1 MYREHA
7 IKGILADKRIMI
19 AGNGREGRS
28 VLALLQQL
36 FPGRSFPVVEGNE
49 AIIEEVE
56 KNSYDLIVKSPGIP
70 TFVFD
75 GHCDRSR
82 LTSLTDIFLQVYGD
96 QVIGVSGTKGK
107 STTTS
112 LIYHILHHYRDDV
125 LLGGNIGIPL
135 FELLPQMNEH
145 SLVVAELSC
154 HQLDGIRRA
163 PHIGLLLNLYQEHLD
178 HYGSYNDYKL
188 AKMQMA
194 LKQGKDDYF
203 VYCAEK
209 GDLVEM
215 VSLNS
220 PLIVAQCLPYALSDK
235 PDDFA
240 TGLPLLGDHNRS
252 NVLAALKV
260 VGLCGVGEK
269 EALEAAASFK
279 GLEHRLELV
288 GEYGGI
294 TFYND
299 SISTIPAACI
309 AAVGALPR
317 VDTLILGGFDRGID
331 YTDLVNFLASAKGIK
346 NLAIVGAAGKR
357 ILEALKSLGAVSD
370 RNILQENDYSLIVD
384 WCKRVTPQGGICLLS
399 PAAASYDQFKNFE
412 ERGRIYKDLVRK

>member
-1 MYREHA
+1 M
-7 IKGILADKRIMI
+7 
-19 AGNGREGRS
+19 
-28 VLALLQQL
+28 
-36 FPGRSFPVVEGNE
+36 
-49 AIIEEVE
+49 
-56 KNSYDLIVKSPGIP
+56 
-70 TFVFD
+70 
-75 GHCDRSR
+75 
-82 LTSLTDIFLQVYGD
+82 
-96 QVIGVSGTKGK
+96 
-107 STTTS
+107 
-112 LIYHILHHYRDDV
+112 
-125 LLGGNIGIPL
+125 
-135 FELLPQMNEH
+135 
-145 SLVVAELSC
+145 
-154 HQLDGIRRA
+154 
-163 PHIGLLLNLYQEHLD
+163 
-178 HYGSYNDYKL
+178 
-188 AKMQMA
+188 
-194 LKQGKDDYF
+194 
-203 VYCAEK
+203 
-209 GDLVEM
+209 
-215 VSLNS
+215 
-220 PLIVAQCLPYALSDK
+220 
-235 PDDFA
+235 
-240 TGLPLLGDHNRS
+240 
-252 NVLAALKV
+252 

-331 YTDLVNFLASAKGIK
+331 YTDLMNFIASAKGIK

-412 ERGRIYKDLVRK
+412 ERGRIYKDLLRK